1 MMTPSASSEVAR
13 IVSSSIA
20 PVFLITGIAAVLSIM
35 TLRYGRVIDRIRTL
49 LRDGPKLYR
58 KEIGTDHLTKE
69 LLSLYERAKRLRL
82 TIILEVASIC
92 CISVSIMVLFLG
104 LSFGIE
110 NPYAAIFFFM
120 QSLGILIVGLLQ
132 FIRDFVMSLECIEHD
147 MNVRSHVDPT
157 EGLKQPLS
165 REHSLKGPPSSR
177 I

>member
-1 MMTPSASSEVAR
+1 MMPTASSEVAH

-58 KEIGTDHLTKE
+58 KEIGADHLTKE
-69 LLSLYERAKRLRL
+69 LLSLYHRAKRLRL
-82 TIILEVASIC
+82 TIILEVISICFISASI
-92 CISVSIMVLFLG
+92 VVLFLG

-110 NPYAAIFFFM
+110 IPFAAISFFIL
-120 QSLGILIVGLLQ
+120 SLFFLLVGLIL

-157 EGLKQPLS
+157 DASHPLS
-165 REHSLKGPPSSR
+165 KEAPFQRSKH
-177 I
+177 

>member
-1 MMTPSASSEVAR
+1 MIAPPSGSSEVAR

-20 PVFLITGIAAVLSIM
+20 PVFLITGIAGVLSIM

-58 KEIGTDHLTKE
+58 KEIGSDHLTKE
-69 LLSLYERAKRLRL
+69 LLSLYHRAKRLRL
-82 TIILEVASIC
+82 TIILEIMAIC
-92 CISVSIMVLFLG
+92 CISVSIVFLFLG

-110 NPYAAIFFFM
+110 IPYVPIFFFIL
-120 QSLGILIVGLLQ
+120 SLFFLIVGLLL

-147 MNVRSHVDPT
+147 MNVRSHVDPVA
-157 EGLKQPLS
+157 EGHKTPLS
-165 REHSLKGPPSSR
+165 REQPLKGPR

>member
-1 MMTPSASSEVAR
+1 MALLTPSGSSEVAR

-58 KEIGTDHLTKE
+58 KEIGSDHLTKE
-69 LLSLYERAKRLRL
+69 LLSLYERAKRLRF

-92 CISVSIMVLFLG
+92 CISVSIMILFLG

-110 NPYAAIFFFM
+110 VPYAAIVFFIL
-120 QSLGILIVGLLQ
+120 SLLLLIIGLLL
-132 FIRDFVMSLECIEHD
+132 FIRDFVMSLECIEND
-147 MNVRSHVDPT
+147 MNVRSHVDPS
-157 EGLKQPLS
+157 EGHKPPLS
-165 REHSLKGPPSSR
+165 REHSLRGPR
-177 I
+177 N